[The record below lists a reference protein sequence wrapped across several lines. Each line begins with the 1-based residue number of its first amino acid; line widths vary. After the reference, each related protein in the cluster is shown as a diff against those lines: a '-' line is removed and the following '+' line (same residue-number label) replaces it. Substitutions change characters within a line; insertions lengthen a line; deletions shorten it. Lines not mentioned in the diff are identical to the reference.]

1 MYEALKEGNDGDVGG
16 SLKGLVN
23 VRDVRSV
30 IRTAPAGEASGDGRY
45 IPYHSSN
52 PKQRPPKRRPLLWM
66 LPDARSTWAQ
76 PPGDGND
83 PMNICHFRSGPGRHA
98 SQDPGAPVS

>member
-30 IRTAPAGEASGDGRY
+30 IRTPPAGEASGDGHY

-52 PKQRPPKRRPLLWM
+52 PKQRPPKRRPIGSG
-66 LPDARSTWAQ
+66 STVVQVRISIAGV
-76 PPGDGND
+76 P
-83 PMNICHFRSGPGRHA
+83 
-98 SQDPGAPVS
+98 